1 MDRTIVLAAGILL
14 FASLVSGSLL
24 SATDVPPVT
33 STTAPFELGL
43 GFLVIVDG
51 RIGRLDGLKFIL
63 DTGSSY
69 TVIDEKVAHRLRLSR
84 WKGKVTNFDRAIPVK
99 WAEIGDLRAGPI
111 QTPRANVIVAKLTDY
126 SDFAQGVDGI
136 IGLDLLSRGK
146 SLFIDYEKQL
156 VSFQA
161 TGGQGGSLAPSRSL
175 VVPIAVQ
182 GARMTLLVDT
192 GLHDVL
198 LYKDSLRRGLPNIRT
213 EGESRVAAIGRLRA
227 TKVNLPG
234 VKIVGPE
241 TVATVFLIDEPQS
254 GAPSGIDGYLGPLSL
269 HAKSIELDFS
279 GHTMRWQ

>member
-14 FASLVSGSLL
+14 FASLVTGSL
-24 SATDVPPVT
+24 SATDMLPVT
-33 STTAPFELGL
+33 STTASFELGL

-51 RIGRLDGLKFIL
+51 QIGRLDGLKFIL

-69 TVIDEKVAHRLRLSR
+69 TVIDRKVAHRLRLSC
-84 WKGKVTNFDRAIPVK
+84 WSGGVTNFDRSIPVK
-99 WAEIGDLRAGPI
+99 WTEIDDLRAGPI
-111 QTPRANVIVAKLTDY
+111 HSPRARVIVAKLTDY
-126 SDFAQGVDGI
+126 SQFAQGVDGI

-146 SLFIDYEKQL
+146 SLFIDYEKQV

-161 TGGQGGSLAPSRSL
+161 NGGQGGGPAPSRSL

-192 GLHDVL
+192 GLKEVL
-198 LYKDSLRRGLPNIRT
+198 LYKDSLRKGLPNIRT
-213 EGESRVAAIGRLRA
+213 EGESRVAAIGRLHA

-241 TVATVFLIDEPQS
+241 TVVPVFLIDEPQT
-254 GAPSGIDGYLGPLSL
+254 GVPSGIDGYLGPLIL
-269 HAKSIELDFS
+269 NVKRLELDFS
-279 GHTMRWQ
+279 GHRMRWQ